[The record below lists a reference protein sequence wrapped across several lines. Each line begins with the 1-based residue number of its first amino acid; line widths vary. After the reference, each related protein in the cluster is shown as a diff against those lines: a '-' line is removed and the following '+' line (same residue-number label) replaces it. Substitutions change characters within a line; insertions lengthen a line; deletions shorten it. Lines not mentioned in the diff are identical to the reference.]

1 MNAHD
6 LGQSFVNR
14 EPIDGVLYL
23 HNDPVRI
30 IAGAHKGASGS
41 LVTVISL
48 KPEPR
53 FVVELEAGRDVEV
66 AQSEIER
73 VDA

>member
-1 MNAHD
+1 
-6 LGQSFVNR
+6 
-14 EPIDGVLYL
+14 LYL